1 MVNISMK
8 AMLEEMERRQPGR
21 KDIMLKALANVKP
34 GHLLDRKLFDF
45 SGL

>member
-1 MVNISMK
+1 
-8 AMLEEMERRQPGR
+8 
-21 KDIMLKALANVKP
+21 MLKALGNVKP